1 MWEWV
6 RSEILE
12 LMTDWLADAFSL
24 SPLYAEEWTLMR
36 FINTFLLVCGVAFL
50 LAAGDAQQYLI
61 PPLKFFHPLS
71 PEQIS
76 IRGGQERGQAQVKRH
91 DLAGNGPIGF
101 PGLGPQGLVIHH
113 QAQAERFLSV
123 RKGGG

>member
-12 LMTDWLADAFSL
+12 LMTDWMADAFSL

-50 LAAGDAQQYLI
+50 LAAGELGWPPFLI
-61 PPLKFFHPLS
+61 AAALLLTGA
-71 PEQIS
+71 IT
-76 IRGGQERGQAQVKRH
+76 R
-91 DLAGNGPIGF
+91 LA
-101 PGLGPQGLVIHH
+101 
-113 QAQAERFLSV
+113 V
-123 RKGGG
+123 RRLMK

>member
-6 RSEILE
+6 KSIILE

-50 LAAGDAQQYLI
+50 LAAGETGWPPFLI
-61 PPLKFFHPLS
+61 AAVLL
-71 PEQIS
+71 
-76 IRGGQERGQAQVKRH
+76 
-91 DLAGNGPIGF
+91 LAGGITR
-101 PGLGPQGLVIHH
+101 LAAWRLM
-113 QAQAERFLSV
+113 
-123 RKGGG
+123 K